1 MNTLEP
7 KLESLLMSKAF
18 ETLNAEERLYVS
30 DFLTEEK
37 YNAYHLILKYTLS
50 GTQEADNTL
59 LPAAEIP
66 AKLKTHFN
74 ATRKPT
80 SGFGLTIKQLSIAA
94 SLLVAISLGVIWFK
108 ADKLDKTQFISEQTK
123 INLPNVKPELKERP
137 IDLSEKPLEQ
147 KLASNVKTTQKLKAV
162 EQVNHVEN
170 TDVVV
175 MPEELYGLHVQE
187 PLLGLDIDVN
197 DQLLGLHTS
206 ANTN

>member
-1 MNTLEP
+1 MHTLEP

-37 YNAYHLILKYTLS
+37 YNAYHLILKHTFI

-66 AKLKTHFN
+66 AKLKTHFD
-74 ATRKPT
+74 AIRKP
-80 SGFGLTIKQLSIAA
+80 SIGFGLSIKQLSIAA
-94 SLLVAISLGVIWFK
+94 SLLVAISLGVILFK
-108 ADKLDKTQFISEQTK
+108 ADKLDKTQFIPEQTK
-123 INLPNVKPELKERP
+123 VDLTNVQPELKERP

-162 EQVNHVEN
+162 KQVNHVEN

-175 MPEELYGLHVQE
+175 MPEEFYGLHVQE
-187 PLLGLDIDVN
+187 PLLGLEIDVN
-197 DQLLGLHTS
+197 DRLLGLHAS
-206 ANTN
+206 SNTN